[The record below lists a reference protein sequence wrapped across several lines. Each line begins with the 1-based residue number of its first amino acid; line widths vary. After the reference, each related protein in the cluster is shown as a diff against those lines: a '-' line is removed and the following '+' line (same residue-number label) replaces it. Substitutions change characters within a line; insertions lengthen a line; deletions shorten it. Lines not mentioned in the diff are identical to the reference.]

1 MMTTKNHVAPAPFH
15 ARGPEAQVNEPALFA
30 LSKSRAPVLAID
42 ARGHIVSWNAAC
54 ERLLGMPTE
63 DARGKTCKEVL
74 SLVNGDTERSFV
86 PPRAGVPMESFEVH
100 AQTATGMRRL
110 AMIPV
115 PIDPEAHGAA
125 AAWAYVIYPLPP
137 SLSDEELRQSRQ
149 ELGLTQRELE
159 VVELLAQGKS
169 TEDIAADL
177 AIARTTARNHIQ
189 SILQKLGVHSR
200 LEAVAHLRRHGVV

>member
-1 MMTTKNHVAPAPFH
+1 MMTTKNHVAPTSYAT
-15 ARGPEAQVNEPALFA
+15 RGTEPSENQCLGAM
-30 LSKSRAPVLAID
+30 SKSRAPVLALD
-42 ARGHIVSWNAAC
+42 ARGQIVSWNASC
-54 ERLLGMPTE
+54 ERLVGMPSE
-63 DARGKTCKEVL
+63 DARGKTCTEVF
-74 SLVNGDTERSFV
+74 SLVNGDTERTFV
-86 PPRAGVPMESFEVH
+86 PPRAGVPMDAFEVH
-100 AQTATGMRRL
+100 ARTATGMRRL

-115 PIDPEAHGAA
+115 PLDPEAQSG

-137 SLSDEELRQSRQ
+137 SLSDEDRRASRQ

-189 SILQKLGVHSR
+189 SILQKLNVHSR

>member
-1 MMTTKNHVAPAPFH
+1 MMTTKNHVAPTSYNT
-15 ARGPEAQVNEPALFA
+15 RGFEASDTGEALSA
-30 LSKSRAPVLAID
+30 LSKSRAPVLALD
-42 ARGHIVSWNAAC
+42 ARGQIVSWNAAC
-54 ERLLGMPTE
+54 ERLVGMPTE
-63 DARGKTCKEVL
+63 DARGKTCTEVF
-74 SLVNGDTERSFV
+74 SLVNGDTERTFV
-86 PPRAGVPMESFEVH
+86 PPRAGVPMDAFEVH
-100 AQTATGMRRL
+100 ARTQTGMRRL

-115 PIDPEAHGAA
+115 PLDPEAQNGG
-125 AAWAYVIYPLPP
+125 AAWAFVIYPLPP
-137 SLSDEELRQSRQ
+137 SLSDEDRRASRQ

-189 SILQKLGVHSR
+189 SILQKLNVHSR